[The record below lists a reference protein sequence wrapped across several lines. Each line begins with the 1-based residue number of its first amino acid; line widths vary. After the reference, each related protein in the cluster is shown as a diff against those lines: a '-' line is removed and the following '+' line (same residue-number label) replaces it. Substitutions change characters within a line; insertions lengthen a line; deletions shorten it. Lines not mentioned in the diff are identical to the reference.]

1 MRDRVVNAGLFI
13 GLVLCAVALVV
24 LAVLASEPRSAA
36 VARPAPED
44 IARLVAEKD
53 AARER
58 ADALKRLDAFASIAG
73 VVLGSSAAA
82 LAVRLA
88 GPPYPVRSLAA
99 LGGAIGIGGPMLLWT
114 AYWALGARN
123 QPVPPQIVWLPVIGV
138 AVAVAGCLLTAA
150 ALRPAQSAL
159 RGLAMGAVVYS
170 AAGLLSLFALQAL
183 SGSVVAGLP
192 RILADPVAFYVIVL
206 LWPLR
211 IAAMFGLFGLTF
223 GS

>member
-1 MRDRVVNAGLFI
+1 MRDRAVNAGLSASI
-13 GLVLCAVALVV
+13 VLCAATLVV
-24 LAVLASEPRSAA
+24 LAVLASEPRTDAP
-36 VARPAPED
+36 ARPIPED

-58 ADALKRLDAFASIAG
+58 ADALQRLDALASIAG

-88 GPPYPVRSLAA
+88 GPPHPVRWLAA
-99 LGGAIGIGGPMLLWT
+99 IGGAIAIGGPMLLWA
-114 AYWALGARN
+114 AYCALGARN
-123 QPVPPQIVWLPVIGV
+123 SPVLPEIVWLPLIGV
-138 AVAVAGCLLTAA
+138 AVGVAGWLLTAA
-150 ALRPAQSAL
+150 ALRPAGSAL

-170 AAGLLSLFALQAL
+170 AAGLISLFAINAL
-183 SGSVVAGLP
+183 SGNIVAGLP
-192 RILADPVAFYVIVL
+192 AVLADPVAFYVTVL

-223 GS
+223 GQ